1 MEIGHLMRKLE
12 FLAIQQP
19 GVTQCPAHYVTAL
32 LATQLPQF
40 GFKTQL
46 HEQKDA
52 ISVNVNDEKVALAVS
67 CHIDPQDGRLVC
79 EISNSHQEQ
88 QNWFGKIKSES
99 TIRQL
104 AQAVECSLRQDQS
117 LEVLKWT
124 D

>member
-1 MEIGHLMRKLE
+1 MRKLE

-32 LATQLPQF
+32 LATQLPQY
-40 GFKTQL
+40 GFRTQV

-67 CHIDPQDGRLVC
+67 CHINADDGSLVC
-79 EISNSHQEQ
+79 EISNTHQEQ

-104 AQAVECSLRQDQS
+104 AQAVECSLRQDHS
-117 LEVLKWT
+117 LNVLKWKY
-124 D
+124 